1 MREEKGPLPPHP
13 QDIRVQT
20 GRDGKAHCLREAP
33 FTDSHRVFSLECE
46 GPEPRTMHSCV
57 HNVGVAD
64 ASAPEKDPQPSS
76 VLERAACD
84 SKGQG
89 PHAALWLIKK
99 EAGQ

>member
-1 MREEKGPLPPHP
+1 
-13 QDIRVQT
+13 
-20 GRDGKAHCLREAP
+20 
-33 FTDSHRVFSLECE
+33 
-46 GPEPRTMHSCV
+46 MHSCV